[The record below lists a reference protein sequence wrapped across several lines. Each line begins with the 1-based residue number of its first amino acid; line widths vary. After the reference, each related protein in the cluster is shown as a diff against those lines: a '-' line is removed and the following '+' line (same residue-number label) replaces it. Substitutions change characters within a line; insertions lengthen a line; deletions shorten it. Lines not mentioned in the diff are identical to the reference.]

1 MSDLPRLISK
11 VNVITMPTGRVMEL
25 YKLILKLKSKSKGS
39 KLVKR
44 MLKKINN
51 VKRLAL
57 PDIKAVT
64 KLGYI
69 RQ

>member
-1 MSDLPRLISK
+1 
-11 VNVITMPTGRVMEL
+11 MPTGRVMEL